1 MDQPHPEQVT
11 HMDVS
16 EPWERELLALAR
28 QTIECYVE
36 SGLVPVTQT
45 SDPHLREPAAV
56 FVTLRTRSTNEE
68 SEDELRGCVGQIEA
82 RAPLYAAVQDAAVQA
97 ATCDP
102 RFVPVR
108 PEELPALRIEIS
120 ILSPMTVVSDL
131 DSVVIG
137 RDGLLIAGMGRR
149 GLLLPSVPVQFG
161 WDREAFLR
169 GMYMKSGLPEGS
181 WPARATL
188 YSFTTQHISE

>member
-1 MDQPHPEQVT
+1 MDQPHLEQST
-11 HMDVS
+11 HTDLS
-16 EPWERELLALAR
+16 KPWEQELLALAR
-28 QTIECYVE
+28 QTIACYVE
-36 SGLVPVTQT
+36 TGLVPIVQA
-45 SDPHLREPAAV
+45 SDPRLHEPAAV
-56 FVTLRTRSTNEE
+56 FVTLRTRSTTLE

-120 ILSPMTVVSDL
+120 ILSPMRVVLDL
-131 DSVVIG
+131 DSVEIG

-161 WDREAFLR
+161 WDRAAFLH

-188 YSFTTQHISE
+188 YSFTTRHISE